1 MQKNDLEE
9 DDVVVVNVQLKMNQ
23 EAAKRLKVGSA
34 LWPLGGEV
42 AAATIID
49 YSVVEKDK
57 PLPMSQGDWERLQYY
72 VYGYEK

>member
-9 DDVVVVNVQLKMNQ
+9 DDVVVVNVRLKMNQ

-34 LWPLGGEV
+34 LWPLGGEA

-49 YSVVEKDK
+49 YSVAEKDK

>member
-1 MQKNDLEE
+1 MQKSELEE
-9 DDVVVVNVQLKMNQ
+9 DDMVVVNVQLKMNQ
-23 EAAKRLKVGSA
+23 EAAKSLKVGSA
-34 LWPLGGEV
+34 LWPLGGEG

>member
-1 MQKNDLEE
+1 MQKSELEE
-9 DDVVVVNVQLKMNQ
+9 DDMVVGNVQLKMNQ
-23 EAAKRLKVGSA
+23 EAAKSLKVGSA